1 VLESVAATPRLE
13 LAGLTRSFGAVR
25 ALNDVSLC
33 IAPGEIRGLCGHNG
47 AGKSTLLNVLAGL
60 LPPDAGE
67 IRLDGRPLVFRSP
80 RDAQEDGIAWVD
92 QELSMIS
99 TLSIAE
105 NVALGQSGGGLLR
118 HRRRERASTREL
130 QAKVGLEDHDP
141 DELVGDLS
149 LGKRQ
154 LVEIARALGRGARLL
169 ILDEPTATLTDLEI
183 DLVFDAIRRVAR
195 EGCSVIFVSHRL
207 GEVLALCDVV
217 TVLRDGRI
225 VEERPVGELSPDRL
239 VEAML
244 GEQLEPAPR
253 AGGQSAEEMMLR
265 VSGLRVD
272 SRVHDFSLEFA
283 AGRVY
288 GIVGQIGAGA
298 SEVLRAIAGLIPSAV
313 GSVELAGRPFSLRHP
328 VQARRQGV
336 GFVTND
342 RKQDGLFLGRSVSEN
357 LLATQLNEI
366 SRAGVISPRRERGR
380 GLRLAEA
387 AGVDAG
393 RLETA
398 VGRLSG
404 GNQQK
409 ALVGRYLLG
418 SKVKVLLVDEP
429 TRGVDVGGRAA
440 IHRVLLGAAAEGI
453 TVIFASSDLEEMLE
467 LAMIVVTMRAGRVV
481 GVYRDGVSRPVMLT
495 DLTHRRAG
503 ATTDVADPGH
513 DEAEPVR

>member
-1 VLESVAATPRLE
+1 MSAAATPRLE

-25 ALNDVSLC
+25 ALSEVSLR

-67 IRLDGRPLVFRSP
+67 IRLDGRPLVLRSP

-118 HRRRERASTREL
+118 RRRRERASAREL
-130 QAKVGLEDHDP
+130 LAKVGLEDHDP

-183 DLVFDAIRRVAR
+183 ELVFDAVRRVAR

-207 GEVLALCDVV
+207 GEVLSLCDVV

-244 GEQLEPAPR
+244 GEQLEPAPQ
-253 AGGQSAEEMMLR
+253 AGGQGVEEMILR
-265 VSGLRVD
+265 VRGLRVD

-298 SEVLRAIAGLIPSAV
+298 SEVLRAIAGLMPTAV
-313 GSVELAGRPFSLRHP
+313 GSVELAGQPFSLRHP

-366 SRAGVISPRRERGR
+366 SRAGLISPRRERGQ

-398 VGRLSG
+398 VGQLSG

-418 SKVKVLLVDEP
+418 SSVKVLLVDEP

-440 IHRVLLGAAAEGI
+440 IHRVLLSAAAEGT

-481 GVYRDGVSRPVMLT
+481 GVYRDGVSRHVMLT
-495 DLTHRRAG
+495 DLTHRRG
-503 ATTDVADPGH
+503 GETTDVAEPGH